1 MCNEESWLVKC
12 VISIRRQC
20 VDVARERQD
29 KIHNSRE
36 LLRLLALLFPARLR
50 VRRLLRDLLAAALV
64 LLDQLVELFLVLRH
78 RQLDVVAQRRH
89 HVLLGHAVKKM
100 SKRL

>member
-29 KIHNSRE
+29 NIHKSRGT
-36 LLRLLALLFPARLR
+36 LCLLALLFPARL
-50 VRRLLRDLLAAALV
+50 RRLLRDLLAAALV
-64 LLDQLVELFLVLRH
+64 LLDQLVELLLVLRY

-89 HVLLGHAVKKM
+89 HVLLGHAVKK
-100 SKRL
+100 R

>member
-36 LLRLLALLFPARLR
+36 LLRLLALLFPTRMRLR
-50 VRRLLRDLLAAALV
+50 MRWLLRDLLAAALV
-64 LLDQLVELFLVLRH
+64 LLDQLVELLLVLRH
-78 RQLDVVAQRRH
+78 RQLDVVAQWWH
-89 HVLLGHAVKKM
+89 HVLLGNAVKK
-100 SKRL
+100 R